1 MIRRPPR
8 STLFPYT
15 TLFRSP
21 EDRQHLVPAHERI
34 EPRGEARVGREP
46 AADPDHE
53 ADLPRPRV
61 PERREP
67 YVVDLRVRAP
77 HSAAGDRDL
86 VLARQVVEGGVAA
99 EHARRRVDERRGVH
113 DLVGVQ
119 AGERAA
125 GDVARDVAARP
136 HRGDPGAPERLE
148 DVGQA
153 LERYPV
159 ELDVLADRD
168 VGDAARVALGEPG
181 DRAKLVGLQLTV
193 RDPDADHEVARR
205 LALAALSADRAD
217 AVALGVDAPPTEVGA
232 EPLRRDRVPA
242 LTREALDLGVCL
254 PRVQLA
260 LEPLDALGLRLGPG
274 HGQ

>member
-15 TLFRSP
+15 TLFRS
-21 EDRQHLVPAHERI
+21 
-34 EPRGEARVGREP
+34 
-46 AADPDHE
+46 
-53 ADLPRPRV
+53 
-61 PERREP
+61 
-67 YVVDLRVRAP
+67 
-77 HSAAGDRDL
+77 AAGD
-86 VLARQVVEGGVAA
+86 G
-99 EHARRRVDERRGVH
+99 
-113 DLVGVQ
+113 
-119 AGERAA
+119 
-125 GDVARDVAARP
+125 ARDVAARP

-205 LALAALSADRAD
+205 LALAALAADRAD
-217 AVALGVDAPPTEVGA
+217 AVALGEIGRAHV
-232 EPLRRDRVPA
+232 
-242 LTREALDLGVCL
+242 
-254 PRVQLA
+254 
-260 LEPLDALGLRLGPG
+260 
-274 HGQ
+274 